1 MHALRGAIVVAVL
14 SGAAWSIA
22 VSGAPLPQ
30 ASAPQAGDLV
40 TTINQL
46 GSFDF
51 AVRTEAARRVRRAD
65 AAAVVPL
72 LDRAVRTNTDQYVR
86 FRAMVILAA
95 FDGTVADR
103 AMRDMLV
110 DRNDRLRT
118 TAYQW
123 FEHHPDPAVL
133 PALIGALSTEN
144 SEFVRPALTRAI
156 AAFGSSAPAARE
168 ALLPLVTRGED
179 LFRGA
184 LIDALGDYRAR
195 WALSEIVGVA
205 RLDGPLQDDAI
216 SAIGKIGDPASA
228 QVLGEL
234 QREAEPEALPTIAA
248 AFCLLGVD
256 CAARQAYLT
265 KTLAFAASQP
275 DEQPVLRGVV
285 HALGVLATNG
295 HGWALAALLDAGV
308 PASDPARAAI
318 TLGVGLVTL
327 RATPLVLRTVETRSD
342 APAVVEL
349 IRDAFDMLSEDFD
362 EERCYAELRRA
373 YWAAPANSA
382 TRRTAQMMIEKLEF

>member
-1 MHALRGAIVVAVL
+1 MRRAFATLVFFGAFSSFA
-14 SGAAWSIA
+14 SGVPSAAS
-22 VSGAPLPQ
+22 SQ
-30 ASAPQAGDLV
+30 SAPSTVDI
-40 TTINQL
+40 TSSISQL

-51 AVRTEAARRVRRAD
+51 TVRTEAARRVRRAD
-65 AAAVVPL
+65 AASVVPA
-72 LDRAVRTNTDQYVR
+72 LDRAVRTSADEYVR
-86 FRAMVILAA
+86 FRAMVLLAA

-103 AMRDMLV
+103 AMRDMLK

-133 PALIGALSTEN
+133 PTLIGALATEN

-156 AAFGSSAPAARE
+156 AAFGDSAPAARQ

-195 WALSEIVGVA
+195 YALADIIAVA
-205 RLDGPLQDDAI
+205 RLDGPLKDDAI
-216 SAIGKIGDPASA
+216 TAIGKIGDPASA
-228 QVLGEL
+228 VVLAEL
-234 QREAEPEALPTIAA
+234 QRSAEPEAMPTIAA

-265 KTLAFAASQP
+265 KTLAVTATQP
-275 DEQPVLRGVV
+275 DEQPLLRGVV
-285 HALGVLATNG
+285 HALGVLAARG
-295 HGWALAALLDAGV
+295 QAWALAALIDAGV
-308 PASDPARAAI
+308 PSQDPARAAI
-318 TLGVGLVTL
+318 ALGVGLVTL
-327 RATPLVLRTVETRSD
+327 RATPLVLRAIESRTD
-342 APAVVEL
+342 AAAVVEL

-373 YWAAPANSA
+373 YWAAPSASA
-382 TRRTAQMMIEKLEF
+382 TRRSAEMMIEKLEF